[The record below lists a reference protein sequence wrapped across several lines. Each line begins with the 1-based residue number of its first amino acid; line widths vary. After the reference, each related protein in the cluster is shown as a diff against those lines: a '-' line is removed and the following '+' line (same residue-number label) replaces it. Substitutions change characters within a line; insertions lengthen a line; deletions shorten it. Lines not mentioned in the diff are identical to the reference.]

1 MADSLPNATVRVLR
15 ERIFDVLK
23 EADLSVV
30 SAKKIR
36 TALSELPAGSLPEDL
51 DLVEQKKAVDDV
63 IRKCYDE
70 FTSEKTSAEKPEVVK
85 FSKEATEKPAKT
97 TKKRTRAEKDEEP
110 KKKRTASEN
119 SPLKRPMRL
128 SDKLADVCGGKEVRW
143 SFLLLT

>member
-1 MADSLPNATVRVLR
+1 M
-15 ERIFDVLK
+15 
-23 EADLSVV
+23 
-30 SAKKIR
+30 
-36 TALSELPAGSLPEDL
+36 
-51 DLVEQKKAVDDV
+51 
-63 IRKCYDE
+63 
-70 FTSEKTSAEKPEVVK
+70 VK
-85 FSKEATEKPAKT
+85 SSKEATEKPAKT